1 MKYIHYSV
9 FILFIFIIFVLCVA
23 YKHSSEYIVWVYYQ
37 EINLLIYTVQP
48 QFRALTVVIT
58 QKVDLCVSSNLK
70 TDNSLKNVGKLMRLI
85 KFLHKVWIWSPVSL
99 FPFHLTY
106 LCSGTDQGTTE
117 TQQKCFLMHVVAMIF
132 CKLNIKE
139 SHLSKKD
146 RCIKA
151 NLNYVQ
157 QLIKYRST
165 GENAFN

>member
-1 MKYIHYSV
+1 MSSLSRNKFAYMHISDLVQCIDSSHHIESRS
-9 FILFIFIIFVLCVA
+9 LCIFKF
-23 YKHSSEYIVWVYYQ
+23 K
-37 EINLLIYTVQP
+37 
-48 QFRALTVVIT
+48 
-58 QKVDLCVSSNLK
+58 
-70 TDNSLKNVGKLMRLI
+70 DNSLKNVGKLMRLTR
-85 KFLHKVWIWSPVSL
+85 FLDIAWIWNPASL

-165 GENAFN
+165 GANAFN